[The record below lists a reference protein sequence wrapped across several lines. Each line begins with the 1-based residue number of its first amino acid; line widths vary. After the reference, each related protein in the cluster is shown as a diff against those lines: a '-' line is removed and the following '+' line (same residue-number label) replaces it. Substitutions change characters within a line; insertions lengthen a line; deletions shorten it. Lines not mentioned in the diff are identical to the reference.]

1 MKVPSGFGMEKKFY
15 KECVEA
21 VFGGSVGKS
30 EGAFTGS
37 GQAMRPTERFR
48 TSSNVFAL
56 NINTEWFHLFLT
68 V

>member
-21 VFGGSVGKS
+21 VFGSCVGKS
-30 EGAFTGS
+30 EGAFIGS
-37 GQAMRPTERFR
+37 GQAMWPTESFT

-56 NINTEWFHLFLT
+56 NINI
-68 V
+68 